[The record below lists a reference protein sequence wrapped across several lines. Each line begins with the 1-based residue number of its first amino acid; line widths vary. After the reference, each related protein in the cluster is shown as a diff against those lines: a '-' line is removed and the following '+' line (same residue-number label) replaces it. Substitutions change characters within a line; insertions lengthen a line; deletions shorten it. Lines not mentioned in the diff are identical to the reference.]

1 MSLVEMLLVIVI
13 GGLLIVIF
21 FSFIN
26 KARSFSRE
34 QGEVTEINQLFV
46 AVKNYA
52 QSRSGTLPKNDF
64 TLDMET
70 KGFITKDQTYGR
82 YWSLVSMERDSGH
95 KGQVDISFC
104 VDKTHQTGILSGVP
118 QSHIDNR
125 VDCSKTVKSWIGMT
139 AAYVISTQANNDRT
153 KLYPISLDSM
163 NYAPQEQMIDI
174 KNLPGAC
181 TPDQVHFMV
190 LISQVNLGG
199 LPITALYPTVTDGP
213 SSKSSVV
220 CSKSSPTCNLYP
232 HFNYMLMGTKDLCN
246 VGPTNP
252 CSSMGSKKFQIS
264 GAIMAFCP
272 K

>member
-26 KARSFSRE
+26 KARSFSQE
-34 QGEVTEINQLFV
+34 QSSVTEINQLFV

-52 QSRSGTLPKNDF
+52 QSKSGTLPKIDF
-64 TLDMET
+64 TQKMEAE
-70 KGFITKDQTYGR
+70 KFITKDQTYGR
-82 YWSLVSMERDSGH
+82 YWSLVSMKGDSGH

-153 KLYPISLDSM
+153 KLYPISLDST
-163 NYAPQEQMIDI
+163 NYAPQEQKIDI

-181 TPDQVHFMV
+181 TPDQVQFMV

-199 LPITALYPTVTDGP
+199 LPITALYPTVTITSAGGKCPTSGSCVVSP
-213 SSKSSVV
+213 S
-220 CSKSSPTCNLYP
+220 LQ
-232 HFNYMLMGTKDLCN
+232 YMIMGTNGLCK

-252 CSSMGSKKFQIS
+252 CPSMGSKKFQIS